1 MSLANLSIIEKDDL
15 IKKMP
20 KDALKRELREPSG
33 NFPLF
38 LIASR
43 LKDVETME
51 KESMA
56 RQFSQESQGDEPTI
70 AHRLAREVMPQAP
83 ISGMAAMPSPQ
94 PRPDP
99 QGQMAQA
106 LAGPQREMPTVYRNQ
121 GGLAALGGAAMP
133 ATYEALMQNPEIL
146 GLGPFL
152 ASSFLDG
159 DDDAP
164 APTSAPVPQERPILP
179 PTVQV
184 QPNQVPGS
192 NAPVQISGG
201 DTLPTIRAQSGLKGS
216 YPGDASRITAEML
229 AAAARR
235 RKEGGKPRLYNQ
247 GRKVSFEEA
256 IKKGASPAAQM
267 AAMYGIPSA
276 IARQEER
283 VFGGMDT
290 LPPYQPE
297 SNPLALRSK
306 GFTSPTRTL
315 PHRGTDESASGLDY
329 LKMMKDIAGDSDDLP
344 TVFAQDGFNLP
355 RILPRI
361 GEGRTMSDLSS
372 EQQLAYARKAFSAVS
387 ENDVNAQVDISD
399 ALARLG
405 LSDAVINQAG
415 GLLPVS
421 STPQISSPVSLLNRN
436 AGQQR
441 MADISASMLRP
452 DEMSAV
458 PGEAVQNRPVSSP
471 ASAVSQELRGP
482 GITSVQ
488 TGELANLPRAPVPV
502 PRGNTVPSL
511 AASVPE
517 NTFFEE
523 VNFNPVPPV
532 GAVTSKTLPP
542 PVARSMAPPPPPLA
556 ARSVAL
562 PPPPPVLTARDI
574 VDKIKS
580 GGADQ
585 SLESVSLRQKH
596 DALNRAFDQT
606 HQAFV
611 PKQVAQSAASPTF
624 SGTKV
629 NSQETSPIGG
639 KIGLRLQAK
648 QPGKRE
654 LDQVAP
660 DGKDDTFIVTP
671 SPLPPPSSSPVAAST
686 KAPATRS
693 AASQAE
699 QPVGLPSTIENLY
712 QGTLAKEQP
721 KVPTLSGALGSLKNY
736 FPKGR
741 LKGIV
746 DQREEEVKK
755 VESQDPVPKGMKDIR
770 AMMDKRLKALDDSG
784 LPFMT
789 AAAAAIKGNQPTLV
803 ALTNAMIG
811 YTAGDEQLKKQGL
824 SLMKDMVDIDST
836 IATLEAGQR
845 KAEADSRSN
854 LIAARE
860 ASIKGDQLQEN
871 KLIEAAQAQI
881 KLATIT
887 RDNLQKAQISA
898 ANSISNYAAMT
909 FKTKAEQERFNT
921 LLEASKAQNA
931 GLSDFQHL
939 ERVMKV
945 MKPASINPY
954 TAARFGMAQE
964 SVKAKVEREIGAFEE
979 KNMARWVARYNK
991 DNPKNRVSATKS
1003 TGEDR
1008 EKVLKF
1014 AYKNGL
1020 YGGLATEAAKTA
1032 IEKRFNPQSAQSTQ
1046 GPSGG
1051 KDKNKV
1057 VDYKSLFY
1065 RG

>member
-297 SNPLALRSK
+297 SNPMALRSK

-315 PHRGTDESASGLDY
+315 PHRGADEGASGLDY

-344 TVFAQDGFNLP
+344 TVFAQAGYPGTEINPTTRRREIVDISPETTVTGYLNRSFPMPGPNEYFQQGEDLIP
-355 RILPRI
+355 ARKFVESQMKRASGIQAAAGGTDVDRMSQLDLEGNRMTPVPKF
-361 GEGRTMSDLSS
+361 EGRRVIS
-372 EQQLAYARKAFSAVS
+372 EDYFNAAGQLIDPAGLFLQPKSGA
-387 ENDVNAQVDISD
+387 NDISD
-399 ALARLG
+399 AYTAAQTGSVAEGNAKALAQPSSSL
-405 LSDAVINQAG
+405 DVKDTT
-415 GLLPVS
+415 PV
-421 STPQISSPVSLLNRN
+421 TT
-436 AGQQR
+436 
-441 MADISASMLRP
+441 SA
-452 DEMSAV
+452 
-458 PGEAVQNRPVSSP
+458 P
-471 ASAVSQELRGP
+471 ASA
-482 GITSVQ
+482 TS
-488 TGELANLPRAPVPV
+488 
-502 PRGNTVPSL
+502 
-511 AASVPE
+511 ASVVAPAAAPAQ
-517 NTFFEE
+517 TPFDLGRMKKRLGMSSQDGA
-523 VNFNPVPPV
+523 VQV
-532 GAVTSKTLPP
+532 GAVDSIGEFQKIYDALLPDQSK
-542 PVARSMAPPPPPLA
+542 AREKITKDYEK
-556 ARSVAL
+556 
-562 PPPPPVLTARDI
+562 VLQEEKARD
-574 VDKIKS
+574 V
-580 GGADQ
+580 
-585 SLESVSLRQKH
+585 
-596 DALNRAFDQT
+596 
-606 HQAFV
+606 V
-611 PKQVAQSAASPTF
+611 PQ
-624 SGTKV
+624 
-629 NSQETSPIGG
+629 
-639 KIGLRLQAK
+639 GL
-648 QPGKRE
+648 
-654 LDQVAP
+654 
-660 DGKDDTFIVTP
+660 
-671 SPLPPPSSSPVAAST
+671 
-686 KAPATRS
+686 
-693 AASQAE
+693 
-699 QPVGLPSTIENLY
+699 
-712 QGTLAKEQP
+712 
-721 KVPTLSGALGSLKNY
+721 
-736 FPKGR
+736 
-741 LKGIV
+741 
-746 DQREEEVKK
+746 
-755 VESQDPVPKGMKDIR
+755 KDIR
-770 AMMDKRLKALDDSG
+770 SEYENRIEALDKSG

-789 AAAAAIKGNQPTLV
+789 AAAAVLKGNQPTLV

-824 SLMKDMVDIDST
+824 SLIKDMSKLDIDV
-836 IATLEAGQR
+836 ATLEAAQR
-845 KAEADSRSN
+845 QEVNKSRT
-854 LIAARE
+854 AVMKARE
-860 ASIKGDQLQEN
+860 AELAGN
-871 KLIEAAQAQI
+871 EA
-881 KLATIT
+881 
-887 RDNLQKAQISA
+887 RA
-898 ANSISNYAAMT
+898 AAV
-909 FKTKAEQERFNT
+909 
-921 LLEASKAQNA
+921 LDVASKARTSAQN
-931 GLSDFQHL
+931 L
-939 ERVMKV
+939 EIKRAELQDRSEQRKNQIFATIAPTLI
-945 MKPASINPY
+945 K
-954 TAARFGMAQE
+954 T
-964 SVKAKVEREIGAFEE
+964 EREDRILKEAIQAYIKQGLPEGEAKLKAIQMLEGSRGNPFAEQNQMLKLE
-979 KNMARWVARYNK
+979 AANLRRDAQITKFFKDASNDPSRNLKIKDAAKK
-991 DNPKNRVSATKS
+991 DNLKL
-1003 TGEDR
+1003 TGDD
-1008 EKVLKF
+1008 LM
-1014 AYKNGL
+1014 L
-1020 YGGLATEAAKTA
+1020 YGVQKGLVPITNALRNTPAGKSIIQDAEQKFGP
-1032 IEKRFNPQSAQSTQ
+1032 KAQ
-1046 GPSGG
+1046 GG
-1051 KDKNKV
+1051 KESNGRATWDQM
-1057 VDYKSLFY
+1057 
-1065 RG
+1065 

>member
-56 RQFSQESQGDEPTI
+56 RQFSQESQGDGPTI

-344 TVFAQDGFNLP
+344 TVFAQGGYPGTQVDP
-355 RILPRI
+355 RTGKIMIVDDTARSAVTDYLDYSGPMPGSSEFFYRGNKI
-361 GEGRTMSDLSS
+361 VPGKNFVESQMERASGIQAAAGGTDVDRMSQLDLEGNRMTPIPKFEGRRVIS
-372 EQQLAYARKAFSAVS
+372 EDYFNTAGQLIDPAGLFLQPKSGA
-387 ENDVNAQVDISD
+387 NDISD
-399 ALARLG
+399 AY
-405 LSDAVINQAG
+405 
-415 GLLPVS
+415 
-421 STPQISSPVSLLNRN
+421 T
-436 AGQQR
+436 
-441 MADISASMLRP
+441 
-452 DEMSAV
+452 
-458 PGEAVQNRPVSSP
+458 
-471 ASAVSQELRGP
+471 
-482 GITSVQ
+482 
-488 TGELANLPRAPVPV
+488 
-502 PRGNTVPSL
+502 
-511 AASVPE
+511 AA
-517 NTFFEE
+517 
-523 VNFNPVPPV
+523 
-532 GAVTSKTLPP
+532 
-542 PVARSMAPPPPPLA
+542 
-556 ARSVAL
+556 
-562 PPPPPVLTARDI
+562 
-574 VDKIKS
+574 
-580 GGADQ
+580 Q
-585 SLESVSLRQKH
+585 
-596 DALNRAFDQT
+596 
-606 HQAFV
+606 
-611 PKQVAQSAASPTF
+611 
-624 SGTKV
+624 
-629 NSQETSPIGG
+629 
-639 KIGLRLQAK
+639 
-648 QPGKRE
+648 
-654 LDQVAP
+654 
-660 DGKDDTFIVTP
+660 
-671 SPLPPPSSSPVAAST
+671 
-686 KAPATRS
+686 TRS
-693 AASQAE
+693 AAEGNAKAPAQPPSSLDVKDTTPVTTSAPASATSASVVAPVADPAQTSFDLDKMKKRLGMSSQDGAVKVGTVDTIQEFHETYGKLLPDQSKTRQKITQDYEKALQAE
-699 QPVGLPSTIENLY
+699 TDRDVVPQGL
-712 QGTLAKEQP
+712 
-721 KVPTLSGALGSLKNY
+721 
-736 FPKGR
+736 
-741 LKGIV
+741 
-746 DQREEEVKK
+746 
-755 VESQDPVPKGMKDIR
+755 KDIR
-770 AMMDKRLKALDDSG
+770 SEYENRIKALDNSG

-789 AAAAAIKGNQPTLV
+789 AAAAVLKGNQPTLV

-824 SLMKDMVDIDST
+824 SMIKDMSKIDVD
-836 IATLEAGQR
+836 IATLEAAQR
-845 KAEADSRSN
+845 QEVSKARSN
-854 LIAARE
+854 VLKARE
-860 ASIKGDQLQEN
+860 AELKGQESRAESILEVAAKARTSAQALQIKKAELENSRLNRVNQIFANVASTLVKGDQEREMLDD
-871 KLIEAAQAQI
+871 LV
-881 KLATIT
+881 
-887 RDNLQKAQISA
+887 KA
-898 ANSISNYAAMT
+898 YVD
-909 FKTKAEQERFNT
+909 KG
-921 LLEASKAQNA
+921 LLEADAKIKAIEMLKGSKGNPYAALSAQRAAQDQNFQITGLADKFFADYFKNA
-931 GLSDFQHL
+931 GPGSYLKL
-939 ERVMKV
+939 
-945 MKPASINPY
+945 
-954 TAARFGMAQE
+954 
-964 SVKAKVEREIGAFEE
+964 AKTKGA
-979 KNMARWVARYNK
+979 
-991 DNPKNRVSATKS
+991 PKNVSKEELIKWGIRNNEIPLANDMNPQLRNIILQRARVGSQPQGGKESKGSATW
-1003 TGEDR
+1003 G
-1008 EKVLKF
+1008 
-1014 AYKNGL
+1014 
-1020 YGGLATEAAKTA
+1020 
-1032 IEKRFNPQSAQSTQ
+1032 QM
-1046 GPSGG
+1046 
-1051 KDKNKV
+1051 
-1057 VDYKSLFY
+1057 
-1065 RG
+1065 